1 MEKHRKKPT
10 EVKQLCY
17 ELSDQVF
24 SLLGLHL
31 DSPEKKCIWKLA
43 NIMVEFRDDGRKV
56 RTT

>member
-43 NIMVEFRDDGRKV
+43 NIMVEFRDDGRK
-56 RTT
+56 